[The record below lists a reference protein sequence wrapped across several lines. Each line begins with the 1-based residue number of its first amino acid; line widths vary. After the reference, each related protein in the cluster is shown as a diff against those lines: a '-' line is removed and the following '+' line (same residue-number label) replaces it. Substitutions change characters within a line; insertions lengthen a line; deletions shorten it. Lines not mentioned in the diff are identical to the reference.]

1 MNDWL
6 KKTVVL
12 ILIVAFI
19 APAAVLLVPQKTEAQ
34 GGACIGT
41 LLTGVISLVIGTV
54 ATFLTIPVGDMVNKA
69 THDINSTFSG
79 GTFISDCIIKPMVKA
94 LVKQLI
100 HQFLMSIVDWIN
112 DGFNGSGPRFVSD
125 PASFFANIA
134 NQAIGQV
141 VMGTDLNFLCSPFAL
156 DVRVALGL
164 NYWSGG
170 FRDRITCTLSDI
182 INNTMSA
189 ADRTAYRNSWQ
200 SWLDLTTQPQNNPYG
215 AYALAKSQIEINIAN
230 QQFVAKIETDWSSGF
245 LSTKRCVEKKVID
258 PSEEEAYNIS
268 DISTDELLGVST
280 ACTKYETVTPGKM
293 IQEGISGTLQAEV
306 SEYVAAEDIDAIFG
320 ALTNQMIGGIFKAT
334 GLFSGGR
341 SKPNN
346 YQKQFRDR
354 VASGYYNPS
363 GLPTSMTGE
372 SCDNIQNY
380 ISITR
385 GNQQIVQFY
394 NQVITPQHLQP
405 TWDDTNISAT
415 DYEQAQNYCAQNP
428 SWNAAQGA
436 IDNITDQIEQG
447 QVAALLT
454 QQAQEEDAK
463 IQLYSGVFVSQS
475 CTEGD
480 ETANK
485 AIDGSTMTFS
495 DNCGKNQ
502 SWQLRFNQAEFLD
515 EIRVFARDTS
525 SDSLPDSIKLFDTD
539 VLNNPFYTVTTDS
552 TATQRLVL
560 PPNARSAK
568 TKVVYIPGGTRL
580 REIEFYRHLKPI
592 VNASKVP
599 TTITAAQAND
609 IDLILGLTMG
619 APWVTAVYFPTH
631 EDKQPLRHEHI
642 SVSVKDSSN
651 SAIMPKSNRNYDL
664 PPGNYR
670 LEYTA
675 TEPFLPRLTRQ
686 SITRPLRVRPE
697 SAQ

>member
-79 GTFISDCIIKPMVKA
+79 GSFISDCIIKPLVKA

-125 PASFFANIA
+125 PASFFADIA
-134 NQAIGQV
+134 DKAIGQV

-156 DVRVALGL
+156 DVRLALGL

-182 INNTMSA
+182 INNTMNA

-215 AYALAKSQIEINIAN
+215 AYALAKSQIEIRIAN
-230 QQFVAKIETDWSSGF
+230 QQFVAKTEADWGAGF
-245 LSTKRCVEKKVID
+245 LSTKRCVESDEGEALEADLDMGVD
-258 PSEEEAYNIS
+258 PCI
-268 DISTDELLGVST
+268 
-280 ACTKYETVTPGKM
+280 KYETVTPGKM

-341 SKPNN
+341 SNPNYYRN
-346 YQKQFRDR
+346 QFRDR
-354 VASGYYNPS
+354 IASGYYNPS
-363 GLPTSMTGE
+363 GLPASMVTAGA
-372 SCDNIQNY
+372 SCNNIQNY
-380 ISITR
+380 ILITR
-385 GNQQIVQFY
+385 GNQQIVQHY
-394 NQVITPQHLQP
+394 NGAIWT
-405 TWDDTNISAT
+405 DTNISAT

-447 QVAALLT
+447 QVVALLT

-480 ETANK
+480 ETANR

-495 DNCGKNQ
+495 DNCDGSQ

-525 SDSLPDSIKLFDTD
+525 SDSLPDSIELFDTD
-539 VLNNPFYTVTTDS
+539 VLNDPFYTVTTGS

-631 EDKQPLRHEHI
+631 ENKQLLRYESI

-651 SAIMPKSNRNYDL
+651 SAIMPKSNGNYDL

-675 TEPFLPRLTRQ
+675 TEPSLPQLTSQ
-686 SITRPLRVRPE
+686 SITRPLKVRPE